1 MLPLPV
7 SIDTAA
13 KVYDRKLPKKVSL
26 QAECSPCTLKS
37 RLSPETLCFMAD
49 DHIPDVGLDDA
60 LHLLHLDLGL
70 LLRRGTT
77 EVLGSSA
84 QKDTAFKR

>member
-1 MLPLPV
+1 MYHVDLNAFIRQSYLVLFLLPLLLGGVPV
-7 SIDTAA
+7 CP
-13 KVYDRKLPKKVSL
+13 LPISL
-26 QAECSPCTLKS
+26 AVLV
-37 RLSPETLCFMAD
+37 LLLLAGA
-49 DHIPDVGLDDA
+49 DVGLDDA

-70 LLRRGTT
+70 LLRRRAT

>member
-1 MLPLPV
+1 MYHVDLNAFIRQSYLVLFLLPLLLGGVPV
-7 SIDTAA
+7 CALSVLSILALLLLA
-13 KVYDRKLPKKVSL
+13 W
-26 QAECSPCTLKS
+26 A
-37 RLSPETLCFMAD
+37 
-49 DHIPDVGLDDA
+49 DVGLDDA

>member
-1 MLPLPV
+1 MYHVDLNAFIRQSLLVLFLLPLLLGGVPV
-7 SIDTAA
+7 CALPVLSILVFLLLLAGA
-13 KVYDRKLPKKVSL
+13 
-26 QAECSPCTLKS
+26 
-37 RLSPETLCFMAD
+37 
-49 DHIPDVGLDDA
+49 DVGLDDA